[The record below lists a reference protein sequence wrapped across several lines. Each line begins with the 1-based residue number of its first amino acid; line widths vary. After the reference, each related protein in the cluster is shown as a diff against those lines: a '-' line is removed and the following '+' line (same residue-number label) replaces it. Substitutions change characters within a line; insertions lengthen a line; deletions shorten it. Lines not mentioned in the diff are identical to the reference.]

1 MAEDTDITLGLD
13 VLVEALSEPRRRT
26 RQDAAHRIALAAHQ
40 DGEQLVP
47 YVDDLVDALYRPEAQ
62 TRWEVFDALGEITS
76 THPELVEGGYDGA
89 EAALFDETSA
99 TVRLA
104 AFRFLCRLGAS
115 SPERSDMVW
124 QLLDESVQ
132 CYHGN
137 PEYHDML
144 LALMEFS
151 NGNLSDKTSD
161 ALVARVG
168 FDAANGTGYTKAY
181 SAQIIAT
188 RKEA

>member
-1 MAEDTDITLGLD
+1 MAEQVEVQAVDA
-13 VLVEALSEPRRRT
+13 LVEALAGARRRV
-26 RQDAAHRIALAAHQ
+26 RQDAAHRLAVIAHEDAEVLH
-40 DGEQLVP
+40 P
-47 YVDDLVDALYRPEAQ
+47 YVEDLIDALYRPEAQ
-62 TRWEVFDALGEITS
+62 TRWEVFDALGQLTLIDPTA
-76 THPELVEGGYDGA
+76 VEEGYDGA
-89 EAALFDETSA
+89 EASLFDESSA

-132 CYHGN
+132 CFHGN

-144 LALMEFS
+144 IALLEFARGS
-151 NGNLSDKTSD
+151 LSEKTRE

-168 FDAANGTGYTKAY
+168 FDAENGQGFTKAC
-181 SAQIIAT
+181 SAQIMAVS
-188 RKEA
+188 EGEE